1 VIRDTL
7 PALPSPSPSPSP
19 PAPAP
24 PAQAVAAAQAANL
37 VDRIVHERVL
47 ACLDLEALHDLEQ
60 SLTLTVGTL
69 DEGHAE
75 RAAEVASA
83 IVDRALAQLAGDARR
98 YLAALDFMACDGCP
112 LCEDEA
118 EEAPRAAGK
127 ATAVLPAQRR
137 RRRCSVLLQ

>member
-1 VIRDTL
+1 MD
-7 PALPSPSPSPSP
+7 
-19 PAPAP
+19 
-24 PAQAVAAAQAANL
+24 
-37 VDRIVHERVL
+37 
-47 ACLDLEALHDLEQ
+47 DLQHRLSLHDLEQ

-69 DEGHAE
+69 DEGQAE

-118 EEAPRAAGK
+118 REAGARPPSRHGRSP
-127 ATAVLPAQRR
+127 TSFRR
-137 RRRCSVLLQ
+137 